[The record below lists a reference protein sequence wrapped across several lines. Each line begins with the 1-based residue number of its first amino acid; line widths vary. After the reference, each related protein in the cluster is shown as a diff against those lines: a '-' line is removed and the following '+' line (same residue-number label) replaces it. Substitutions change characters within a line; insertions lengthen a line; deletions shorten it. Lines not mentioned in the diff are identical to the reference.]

1 VRDRGAA
8 VSVPEAG
15 GWYNLLM
22 TRLLEQVVKDLRT
35 LSRDE
40 QDRAARL
47 LLALLGAPHEAWPE
61 RGHVLLFLAMRIS
74 SEKVIR

>member
-35 LSRDE
+35 LSLEE
-40 QDRAARL
+40 QDRVAEVVATYLNGSQEDLRL
-47 LLALLGAPHEAWPE
+47 VA
-61 RGHVLLFLAMRIS
+61 
-74 SEKVIR
+74 